1 MQAEALEPGMY
12 VIDKDHHIIYFN
24 DAAKE
29 IYPELIKGGLC
40 HKILGKQDYPC
51 PNCPINSKSGRQ
63 SSFYNSK
70 RSEYI
75 SASAAKLNV
84 HEYGECYSIQFRVK
98 ELRSDNSDKFI
109 AHNNS
114 VVAQFIENSGNA
126 GAIGGYCE
134 DGFPLFYANEKM
146 ASMLGYDSVEELA
159 EGIDGKVANTIY
171 HEDYDRVV
179 EELGNE
185 YYPGMTYEVTYRM
198 PRKDGSR
205 FWTVNTGKV
214 IETDDGR
221 LAIISV
227 CSDMTSF
234 IERHAELE
242 EKNQALMQNDIWSN
256 ATLNNMPGGYHRCS
270 AEEGFPFLYISDRFL
285 EMLGWTKEEIE
296 SEFDNKF
303 MNLIHPDD
311 YKTALNYGAA
321 CINHDRDGSRIYR
334 LKGKDGYRWVI
345 DATIFVD
352 AGSESF
358 FQGTLSDITD
368 FVETEAK
375 HQRELELAIKKS
387 EAANRAKSAF
397 LFNMSHDIRTPMNA
411 IMGFS
416 SMAEKYIDNPE
427 KALECIGKLN
437 IAGEHLLRLIN
448 DVLDMARIESG
459 KTELDIKAHHIPSVM
474 QNVMPVFLT
483 EINRKNIDF
492 SVECDIDDEIAFFD
506 LLRINQIELNL
517 ISNAIKYTD
526 NGGKITYSVKQTAS
540 ENGYA
545 TYTGTVKDNGIG
557 IGKEFCEHI
566 FDAFEREHSS
576 TVDGIEGTGLGLA
589 ITKRLL
595 ERMGGTIVC
604 RSEQGKGSEFTYT
617 VTLKIGT
624 EEDLNRDMPLS
635 DEKIDFSGK
644 RALLVEDNALNR
656 EIVAEVLTSNG
667 FLYEEAENGAL
678 AVDMV
683 KNSSKGYY
691 DVILMDIQMPVMDGY
706 EATRRIRALGE
717 KGVADIPIVAMTANA
732 FEEDKRAALDAGMN
746 AHIAKPFKIDELIS
760 CLGRILCQKNEKVPL
775 TL

>member
-12 VIDKDHHIIYFN
+12 IIDKDHHIIYFN
-24 DAAKE
+24 ETAKE
-29 IYPELIKGGLC
+29 LYPELTKGGLC

-51 PNCPINSKSGRQ
+51 PNCPIKSKSGRQ
-63 SSFYNSK
+63 SSFFNSK
-70 RSEYI
+70 RNEYI
-75 SASAAKLNV
+75 SASAAKLNLPD
-84 HEYGECYSIQFRVK
+84 YGECYSVQFRVK
-98 ELRSDNSDKFI
+98 ELRSDRSDKFI
-109 AHNNS
+109 TDNNS
-114 VVAQFIENSGNA
+114 VAARFVEKSGNA
-126 GAIGGYCE
+126 GVIGGYCE
-134 DGFPLFYANEKM
+134 DGFPLFYANEKI

-205 FWTVNTGKV
+205 FWTVDTGEV
-214 IETDDGR
+214 IETEDGR

-242 EKNQALMQNDIWSN
+242 EKNQALMNNNMWSD

-334 LKGKDGYRWVI
+334 LKGKNGYRWVI

-358 FQGTLSDITD
+358 FQGTLSDITE

-375 HQRELELAIKKS
+375 QQRELELAIKKS

-517 ISNAIKYTD
+517 ISNAIKYTN
-526 NGGKITYSVKQTAS
+526 NGGKITYSVRQTAS

-576 TVDGIEGTGLGLA
+576 TIDGIEGTGLGLA

-595 ERMGGTIVC
+595 DRMGGTIIC

-617 VTLKIGT
+617 LTLKIGT
-624 EEDLNRDMPLS
+624 EEDLNRDIPLS
-635 DEKIDFSGK
+635 DDKIDFSGK

-656 EIVAEVLTSNG
+656 EIVAELLSSNG
-667 FLYEEAENGAL
+667 FLLEEAENGAL

-683 KNSSKGYY
+683 RNSSKGYY
-691 DVILMDIQMPVMDGY
+691 DIILMDIQMPVMDGY

-717 KGVADIPIVAMTANA
+717 NGVADIPIVAMTANA

-746 AHIAKPFKIDELIS
+746 AHIAKPFKTEELIS
-760 CLGRILCQKNEKVPL
+760 CLGRILCQKDEKVPL